1 MLYLEGPG
9 LQVPLSI
16 SLPWFLTVPV
26 ESLEQGWVGAYHSEY
41 IIAHLLATTGAKE
54 MGAG

>member
-26 ESLEQGWVGAYHSEY
+26 ESPEQGQVAASLSDHFL
-41 IIAHLLATTGAKE
+41 AHFTGYSWC
-54 MGAG
+54 